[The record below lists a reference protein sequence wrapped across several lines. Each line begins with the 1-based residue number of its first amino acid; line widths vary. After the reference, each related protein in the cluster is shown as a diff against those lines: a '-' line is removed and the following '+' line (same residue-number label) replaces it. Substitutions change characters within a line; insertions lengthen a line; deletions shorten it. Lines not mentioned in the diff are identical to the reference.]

1 MSLAPNARLGD
12 RLSLLCVIFAA
23 FGVLAFAM
31 LPARAAGDTTAT
43 WQSETSGDW
52 TNALLWSTNPSYPN
66 NGTPTG
72 VNYQAWINATGGTAY
87 TVTLDSDVAVDA
99 LTLDSP
105 DVTLQHSAG
114 TLTASTLNVNAG
126 SYLLEGGTI
135 AGAAINIG
143 PSGQFQVDNYG
154 TLNGVS
160 IAGGDVQVSDD
171 SELFV
176 QNGLTMANHN
186 LDLGQYNSVYF
197 DGSSQSIDNLNI
209 IPSTYDYIYASG
221 PTSNGPQTLTL
232 GPHTTVHGGAWF
244 FSYNS
249 GDTLINNGTI
259 NGDNYYGLLI
269 LLDNFTNNN
278 LAEATNGGTLYIG
291 YPNYYPTNWN
301 NSASGTI
308 KADGGAVSLNG
319 AWTNNGTISAVNSG
333 VISLD
338 GSWNNAGTI
347 SATGGSTI
355 NLGGTFNTAQLG
367 SLSASA
373 DSTVNITGTL
383 DNTSSTLN
391 LTGYGGTWNLQG
403 GTISNGTLDVNASD
417 LHLVN
422 GTLSGVTVSG
432 GPLQIQGGS
441 IILDSVTVT
450 GGDLQV
456 NNGSVT
462 IQKGLTLSS
471 PSVDLSNS
479 SSLDWNGGSGTACS
493 LNINSSAST
502 VSFDGSWSNTGT
514 LSAINGSTVNLGGSF
529 AAAGIGSLNISA
541 DSTVNLTGTLDNT
554 SNSLKTAAF
563 GGTWCLQGGTITNGI
578 LDVSGSNFS
587 VQNGTLNGVTIG
599 GGTVS
604 VNGSTLNLGGSWSNA
619 GTISAINGSTLNLG
633 GNFTTAG
640 MGSLGASADSTV
652 NLMGTLDN
660 TSSTLNL
667 AGYGGTWNLQ
677 GGTISNGIL
686 DVSGSNFN
694 VQNGTLSGVTV
705 SGGPLTVVEWG
716 AIVLDSVTL
725 NGVDLQVNDGSVFI
739 ENKLTAAGG
748 ASIDLGGSN
757 GRSNLTIDGPS
768 QTIDNLT
775 INGIPG
781 GLGYL
786 SNVIFNDA
794 GPSGLVTLT
803 LGSHALVQGAL
814 NIGSGN
820 YIGSTLINNGT
831 INADAGGWTLSINPD
846 NFTNN
851 GTAEATNG
859 GTLAINSLNCSN
871 AAGATLQATGGST
884 LNLGG
889 TWTNAAGG
897 TISVDGSTLNA
908 GGVWTNQGTIS
919 ATNMSKVNLGG
930 SFATAS
936 LSGYSPDATTTTNL
950 IGTLDNSG
958 ATFHPGSYAGS
969 WYLQGGTIAGGTL
982 DVSGGNFNVK
992 NGTLDSVTLS
1002 GGGLSLNGATLN
1014 LIGAWNAAGIS
1025 ATNQSTVNLGGHL
1038 TTAGLAAALSG
1049 YSPDATTTT
1058 SLIGTLDNSGA
1069 TFHLGSYAGTWSVKN
1084 GGTITGGTVDASG
1097 GNFNVQNG
1105 TFNDVTVSGGDLQVG
1120 QKLCV
1125 QNGLT
1130 VSDHN
1135 VNLASLSSLVFDGPS
1150 QTIDNLNIVVGGNY
1164 WANIY
1169 ASGASSTGA
1178 QTLTLGPN
1186 VTVHGGAQ
1194 FNNYHS
1200 GDTLIN
1206 NGTINAD
1213 KLSTDRNSSAVKI
1226 ILDNFT
1232 NNAIAE
1238 ATNGEIL
1245 FISSPQWSN
1254 AVGGTL
1260 SANGATLNL
1269 GGSWTNAGT
1278 ISATN
1283 AATVNLGGTFNT
1295 AQIASLSASAD
1306 STVTITGSLDN
1317 GGATLQP
1324 GTSGGMW
1331 SLTNGG
1337 TITGGT
1343 IDASGGNFTV
1353 QNGTL
1358 NGVSVSGGDLRVS
1371 RTLCVQNG
1379 LTVSDQNVDL
1389 TSSSGE
1395 LVFDGP
1401 SQAIDNLNI
1410 VTAGFSWMNIYA
1422 SGPSSNGPQTL
1433 TLGPKVT
1440 VHGGA
1445 QFNNYHA
1452 GDALINNGTINAD
1465 ASATANTKITATK
1478 IILDSFTNNGTAEA
1492 TNGGT
1497 LYRFGELHQQWD
1509 AGRSQRGADYD
1520 GQRAQRRGRHAHGVG
1535 SNLRQRDA
1543 GFGSIDPGVQ
1553 HRRRNPGHGIRLSV
1567 DQRQH
1572 DACGQSA
1579 DHDHQRLRA
1588 VGYRCIHRIARRCGR
1603 HSERVISQRCR
1614 WRASGN
1620 GRRVGVV
1627 RGVLRQRGVREPNR
1641 AWRFRGRRASRASLG
1656 GASCRRL
1663 RAGGAAPPA
1672 SGEGVNA
1679 EKLA

>member
-992 NGTLDSVTLS
+992 NGTLDSVTVS
-1002 GGGLSLNGATLN
+1002 GGVLSLNGATLN

-1025 ATNQSTVNLGGHL
+1025 ATNQSTVNLGGNF
-1038 TTAGLAAALSG
+1038 TTAGLTAALSG

-1497 LYRFGELHQQWD
+1497 LYIGSASFTNNGTLAVHN
-1509 AGRSQRGADYD
+1509 G
-1520 GQRAQRRGRHAHGVG
+1520 GQ
-1535 SNLRQRDA
+1535 
-1543 GFGSIDPGVQ
+1543 IMT
-1553 HRRRNPGHGIRLSV
+1553 
-1567 DQRQH
+1567 
-1572 DACGQSA
+1572 
-1579 DHDHQRLRA
+1579 
-1588 VGYRCIHRIARRCGR
+1588 
-1603 HSERVISQRCR
+1603 
-1614 WRASGN
+1614 ASGLNVGAGTLTGSGAIYGNVTLASDPSTLAFNIGGETQGTEYDSLSIN
-1620 GRRVGVV
+1620 GNMTLAGNLQITITNGFVPLGTDAFTVLQGAAGDTLSGSFLNVADGGRLETADGSGSFEVSYGSGAYANQIVLGDFVDGGLPEPASAVLLVGGCALGALRRPRRVK
-1627 RGVLRQRGVREPNR
+1627 
-1641 AWRFRGRRASRASLG
+1641 A
-1656 GASCRRL
+1656 
-1663 RAGGAAPPA
+1663 
-1672 SGEGVNA
+1672 
-1679 EKLA
+1679 